1 MLFRSK
7 DTDAEG
13 NEVTRKKLNPE
24 FQQFEK
30 EFNELLQT
38 EKDLEY
44 KPFKLEDF
52 EKVETTENYAT
63 FFKLIKA
70 DETPVVPLPAK

>member
-1 MLFRSK
+1 MTQTLTETLSR
-7 DTDAEG
+7 
-13 NEVTRKKLNPE
+13 LNPD

-38 EKDLEY
+38 DKDLEY

-70 DETPVVPLPAK
+70 DDTPVVPMPAK